1 MSDNRDTESHTGKNF
16 DSRALI
22 AASMAHFIN
31 DGNSVTFAILI
42 IYYSSIG
49 LSLGLLGAIAS
60 FYLLISGVVS
70 ERIGYLADTSGR
82 RGLIM
87 SIGIMSLGL
96 SLLLFSLSFYFIHI
110 NTFFLILGSLFL
122 GIGLSI
128 YHPLGG
134 SIIAYATQ
142 NVNSAKH
149 MGINGS
155 FGSLGRAVF
164 PTIII
169 YLVTVLGLVKGLLV
183 FSGVTLIFG
192 LIILSMTRGFD
203 MRMIKHDPIR
213 NSSVS
218 LYPYRH
224 FVIVLTVL
232 FFLTALYTQG
242 VTTFIPKYL
251 ETQYNSK
258 QLAGLATSITYATPV
273 AGQIILGTLTDKLGG
288 RRILYLTTVMSV
300 TVFAGFFATYYVVAK
315 VAVLGLFAFF
325 VYSGFPVVL
334 GYAQQVVPREVAARL
349 NGIVWGLGNTLG
361 GALGAAFAG
370 LMVDRYGF
378 TFSFFVSWLF
388 GLLAIAFLPIIP
400 RKELARSNHDLS
412 RV

>member
-1 MSDNRDTESHTGKNF
+1 MSENNNTEFHMRKDTDN
-16 DSRALI
+16 RALI
-22 AASMAHFIN
+22 AAAMAHFIN

-49 LSLGLLGAIAS
+49 MSLGFLGAIAS
-60 FYLLISGVVS
+60 FYLLVSGIVS

-87 SIGIMSLGL
+87 SIGIVSLGL
-96 SLLLFSLSFYFIHI
+96 SLLLFSLSFYFI
-110 NTFFLILGSLFL
+110 NVNVFFLVFGALFL

-169 YLVTVLGLVKGLLV
+169 YLVTAFGLVDGLLV
-183 FSGVTLIFG
+183 FSGVTLAFG

-203 MRMIKHDPIR
+203 TGIVKHKNVRSR
-213 NSSVS
+213 NVL
-218 LYPYRH
+218 LYTYRR
-224 FVIVLTVL
+224 FIIVLTIL
-232 FFLTALYTQG
+232 FFLSALYTQG

-273 AGQIILGTLTDKLGG
+273 AGQVILGTLTDKLGG
-288 RRILYLTTVMSV
+288 RRILYLTTVMSAV
-300 TVFAGFFATYYVVAK
+300 VFAGFFVTHYAAAK

-370 LMVDRYGF
+370 LMVDHYGF
-378 TFSFFVSWLF
+378 TVSFFGSWLF
-388 GLLAIAFLPIIP
+388 GLLAIAFLPMIP
-400 RKELARSNHDLS
+400 RREFSGSKH
-412 RV
+412 

>member
-1 MSDNRDTESHTGKNF
+1 MPENSDMESHMRKNTEN
-16 DSRALI
+16 RALV
-22 AASMAHFIN
+22 AAAMAHFIN

-49 LSLGLLGAIAS
+49 MSLGFLGAIAS
-60 FYLLISGVVS
+60 FYLLISGIVS

-87 SIGIMSLGL
+87 SIGIVSLGF
-96 SLLLFSLSFYFIHI
+96 SLLLFSLSFYFIHVSV
-110 NTFFLILGSLFL
+110 FFLVLGALFL

-142 NVNSAKH
+142 NINSAKH

-169 YLVTVLGLVKGLLV
+169 YLVTAFGLVEGLLV
-183 FSGVTLIFG
+183 FSGITLAFG
-192 LIILSMTRGFD
+192 LAILSMTRGFD
-203 MRMIKHDPIR
+203 MGMVKHK
-213 NSSVS
+213 SVRDRS
-218 LYPYRH
+218 VLLHPYRR
-224 FVIVLTVL
+224 FIIVLTIL
-232 FFLTALYTQG
+232 FFLSALYTQG

-273 AGQIILGTLTDKLGG
+273 AGQVILGTLTDKLGG
-288 RRILYLTTVMSV
+288 RRILYLTTVMSAA
-300 TVFAGFFATYYVVAK
+300 VFAGFFVTHYAAAK

-361 GALGAAFAG
+361 GALGAALAG
-370 LMVDRYGF
+370 LMVDHYGF
-378 TFSFFVSWLF
+378 TISFFGSWLF
-388 GLLAIAFLPIIP
+388 GLLAVAFLPMIP
-400 RKELARSNHDLS
+400 RREFTGS
-412 RV
+412 RH